1 MQQSHRCD
9 FLDGAPLALLG
20 SRAPRELLPIP
31 DAFRAHNDMFDVPT
45 AASQMAPQFVI
56 ARGLPLTPLCS
67 EQSYLLHHL
76 ASRLIQ
82 RETTER
88 YTSNIAFMPR
98 FLVIAESFDFV
109 RDAAL
114 AVSAQDLAQG
124 RKDYG
129 AVVQKYQFKAVH
141 GIRKSLVVFS
151 KEIADA
157 VLAASILL
165 SLQAVDEASF
175 ASFTCGT
182 ASIIE
187 SIQDRRNDV
196 FLSDI
201 ASNSFSLASNIS
213 VNQGI
218 AVPRPNAARNED
230 KMYAVMSGPLHELSK
245 RLSDV
250 RPAKASA
257 VSLLEICRRLQ
268 NPLARTNIGYRFSI
282 LNPAMRQLFWLP
294 SLMIRSTAETW
305 ILVLMAYWYAMIMSL
320 EPIRYAPVSQL
331 MRSSC
336 IAPVTAISGRLNELP
351 ERDEKELAC
360 QLMELPV
367 MIANDMQDQIKQ
379 HEREVRSAG
388 LRRGIGIKDG

>member
-1 MQQSHRCD
+1 
-9 FLDGAPLALLG
+9 
-20 SRAPRELLPIP
+20 
-31 DAFRAHNDMFDVPT
+31 VPT
-45 AASQMAPQFVI
+45 AASQIAPQFAI

-67 EQSYLLHHL
+67 EESYLLHHL
-76 ASRLIQ
+76 ASRLTQ

-98 FLVIAESFDFV
+98 FLLIAESFDFV

-114 AVSAQDLAQG
+114 AVSAQDLAQR

-129 AVVQKYQFKAVH
+129 VVVQKYQCKAVH
-141 GIRKSLVVFS
+141 GVRKSLAVFS
-151 KEIADA
+151 KELADA

-182 ASIIE
+182 ASVIE
-187 SIQDRRNDV
+187 SIQDRRDDV

-218 AVPRPNAARNED
+218 AVPRPNAARNEG
-230 KMYAVMSGPLHELSK
+230 KMYGIVRGPLHKLSK
-245 RLSDV
+245 QFSDV
-250 RPAKASA
+250 HPAKASA
-257 VSLLEICRRLQ
+257 ESLLEICRRLQ

-294 SLMIRSTAETW
+294 SLMTRSPADTW
-305 ILVLMAYWYAMIMSL
+305 ILLLMAYWYAMIMSL

-336 IAPVTAISGRLNELP
+336 IAPVTAIFGRLNELP
-351 ERDEKELAC
+351 ERDERELVC
-360 QLMELPV
+360 QLMELPM

-388 LRRGIGIKDG
+388 LRRGIGMEVGEVKA